1 MCVLIAKWG
10 VTVKVSGTRRQTAST
25 RPGKVSESRYQEAI
39 LKNNIDSE
47 EDIQRCLSCTAEYCD
62 GNCQPKRTMEQ
73 IPEGFSLDVAL
84 EFPAASLARKYS
96 VSRKTAQRWKS
107 YILENSGIIL
117 SMSDDERKQIVLS
130 FHKRGLTDSEIAA
143 KIYLPT
149 IDVAKIRQSLG
160 LMPNIT
166 LEQKKKEAL
175 KMLRLG
181 YTYREVAK
189 EYNVTHGTIRNWK
202 LKAIEEGTYV

>member
-1 MCVLIAKWG
+1 MCALIVKG
-10 VTVKVSGTRRQTAST
+10 GGPVKVSGTRRQTAST

-84 EFPAASLARKYS
+84 ESTVASLSRKYH
-96 VSRKTAQRWKS
+96 VSTKTVHRWKR
-107 YILENSGIIL
+107 YIEQNSEIIL
-117 SMSDDERKQIVLS
+117 SMSEEDRKEIVLS
-130 FHKRGLTDSEIAA
+130 FHKLGLTDSEIAA

-202 LKAIEEGTYV
+202 LKAIEEGNYV